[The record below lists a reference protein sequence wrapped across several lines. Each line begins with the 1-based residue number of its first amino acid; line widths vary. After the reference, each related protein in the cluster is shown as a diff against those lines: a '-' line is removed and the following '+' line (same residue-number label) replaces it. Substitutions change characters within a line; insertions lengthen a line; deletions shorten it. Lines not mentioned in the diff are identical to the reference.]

1 MRTLI
6 GFEIAKLLRRPIAVF
21 ALLVL
26 FLLTWFSAFTDSYM
40 SETTVW
46 CAAGECVYGMEA
58 TAKNKQTAAP
68 YEGVLTDETIAAI
81 IRNYR
86 LQETID
92 QVEQKAKAAA
102 QQGEAYYYTEIP
114 EQAGYDYDA
123 ASTLVMHQFMEITA
137 DGDVRIRPVSDY
149 ANGRPLIWESSDFW
163 DEMIYD
169 SGTSCV
175 TLLFI
180 VIILFA
186 PVFAMERR
194 MDTSAL
200 ILVSQH
206 GRKKDAFARIL
217 ACAIILLVLYALIH
231 TVLFMV
237 NLIKFGPSG
246 GAVSAALAGFSL
258 EAHTAMS
265 MRELLALQLGMG
277 LLAVWFV
284 SAVTILLSSFLSSA
298 KTWAVLF
305 LAGSLWF
312 MASNGYSAWQIVL
325 SAFQPLQ
332 FARCA
337 DIIWIGEQFLPG
349 LLALLPLLYVPLGI
363 GAQMLAIKVWRHAQ
377 AR

>member
-1 MRTLI
+1 
-6 GFEIAKLLRRPIAVF
+6 
-21 ALLVL
+21 
-26 FLLTWFSAFTDSYM
+26 
-40 SETTVW
+40 
-46 CAAGECVYGMEA
+46 
-58 TAKNKQTAAP
+58 
-68 YEGVLTDETIAAI
+68 
-81 IRNYR
+81 
-86 LQETID
+86 
-92 QVEQKAKAAA
+92 
-102 QQGEAYYYTEIP
+102 
-114 EQAGYDYDA
+114 
-123 ASTLVMHQFMEITA
+123 
-137 DGDVRIRPVSDY
+137 
-149 ANGRPLIWESSDFW
+149 
-163 DEMIYD
+163 MIYD

-194 MDTSAL
+194 MDTAAL

-231 TVLFMV
+231 AVLFMV

-312 MASNGYSAWQIVL
+312 MQAMAIRPGRSSSLRFSRCSLPAALISSGSVSSFCLDCSRSFRCFMFLWASVRKCWPSRYGGT
-325 SAFQPLQ
+325 
-332 FARCA
+332 R
-337 DIIWIGEQFLPG
+337 
-349 LLALLPLLYVPLGI
+349 
-363 GAQMLAIKVWRHAQ
+363 RHDDGDFGCT
-377 AR
+377 RYISVSE

>member
-1 MRTLI
+1 MR
-6 GFEIAKLLRRPIAVF
+6 
-21 ALLVL
+21 
-26 FLLTWFSAFTDSYM
+26 
-40 SETTVW
+40 
-46 CAAGECVYGMEA
+46 
-58 TAKNKQTAAP
+58 
-68 YEGVLTDETIAAI
+68 
-81 IRNYR
+81 
-86 LQETID
+86 
-92 QVEQKAKAAA
+92 
-102 QQGEAYYYTEIP
+102 
-114 EQAGYDYDA
+114 
-123 ASTLVMHQFMEITA
+123 H
-137 DGDVRIRPVSDY
+137 
-149 ANGRPLIWESSDFW
+149 
-163 DEMIYD
+163 
-169 SGTSCV
+169 SG
-175 TLLFI
+175 
-180 VIILFA
+180 
-186 PVFAMERR
+186 
-194 MDTSAL
+194 
-200 ILVSQH
+200 
-206 GRKKDAFARIL
+206 
-217 ACAIILLVLYALIH
+217 LYALIH
-231 TVLFMV
+231 AVLFMV

-284 SAVTILLSSFLSSA
+284 SAVTILLSSFLSNA

>member
-149 ANGRPLIWESSDFW
+149 ANGRPLIWESSDF
-163 DEMIYD
+163 
-169 SGTSCV
+169 
-175 TLLFI
+175 
-180 VIILFA
+180 
-186 PVFAMERR
+186 
-194 MDTSAL
+194 
-200 ILVSQH
+200 
-206 GRKKDAFARIL
+206 
-217 ACAIILLVLYALIH
+217 
-231 TVLFMV
+231 
-237 NLIKFGPSG
+237 
-246 GAVSAALAGFSL
+246 
-258 EAHTAMS
+258 
-265 MRELLALQLGMG
+265 MG
-277 LLAVWFV
+277 
-284 SAVTILLSSFLSSA
+284 
-298 KTWAVLF
+298 
-305 LAGSLWF
+305 
-312 MASNGYSAWQIVL
+312 
-325 SAFQPLQ
+325 
-332 FARCA
+332 
-337 DIIWIGEQFLPG
+337 
-349 LLALLPLLYVPLGI
+349 
-363 GAQMLAIKVWRHAQ
+363 
-377 AR
+377 